1 MSCELPRFSSYSRT
15 LVRWHAVTHLW
26 PTILACPPCLLVPT
40 RTLALVHIVGRS
52 SVSRCVLTFW
62 FLHACSKIT
71 VARHP
76 AQHVRAPPTP
86 TASSDRAATQQ
97 ASSAC
102 TARRTVAS
110 IPPQPQRAVWIQRGL
125 APSLVSSHTA
135 TLRQPY
141 GAAYALAVRRGAC
154 CLVVQP
160 PPLWIEL
167 AVFWLSLLR
176 TAQARRE
183 PLSDGARPPTL
194 SVPGSWAA

>member
-26 PTILACPPCLLVPT
+26 PTILACPLACWSLRAHWRAHSRLQLSVSLCPYLLVSA
-40 RTLALVHIVGRS
+40 RAARS
-52 SVSRCVLTFW
+52 PLRGIPHSTCAHRRRQRPLPIGLRHSR
-62 FLHACSKIT
+62 
-71 VARHP
+71 
-76 AQHVRAPPTP
+76 QAPPVP
-86 TASSDRAATQQ
+86 PVALSHRFRRAA
-97 ASSAC
+97 
-102 TARRTVAS
+102 ARSLDPA
-110 IPPQPQRAVWIQRGL
+110 RARAFLGEQ
-125 APSLVSSHTA
+125 STT
-135 TLRQPY
+135 TLRKPS
-141 GAAYALAVRRGAC
+141 GAAYALAVRSGAC

-160 PPLWIEL
+160 PPLWKEL